1 MFDREKELI
10 NDIDFSL
17 SPEKWTL
24 ENIFLFLQTPF
35 KNIFFPWIVIIL
47 IINRNNWKK
56 TIIYILLFH
65 YIFRTTGDLLRS
77 LSNAIP
83 VTENR
88 KSIWPYSVTRF
99 NVGCIM
105 AYFFWATGEI
115 IGDWYPTV
123 RACKIVHSK
132 KKKILLKSSCIIYN
146 FSKMSSFLVY
156 IYYGRKIQ
164 FKNKTMV
171 QDSKIFDELLKHWW
185 ITVIV
190 HFIFSLIND
199 ACVIYAL
206 KTEVFNKLKTLK
218 GRSYGFV
225 ENFKQISELRII
237 LSMIVS
243 ICFIFFTIPILMV
256 KFKECGEK
264 DKKVTNVFDQFE
276 INTIRDT
283 VVSFNHI
290 MMYIDQVLLK
300 YISTNPSKKMPKL
313 NTIPESLY

>member
-115 IGDWYPTV
+115 IGDW
-123 RACKIVHSK
+123 
-132 KKKILLKSSCIIYN
+132 
-146 FSKMSSFLVY
+146 
-156 IYYGRKIQ
+156 
-164 FKNKTMV
+164 
-171 QDSKIFDELLKHWW
+171 
-185 ITVIV
+185 
-190 HFIFSLIND
+190 
-199 ACVIYAL
+199 
-206 KTEVFNKLKTLK
+206 
-218 GRSYGFV
+218 
-225 ENFKQISELRII
+225 
-237 LSMIVS
+237 
-243 ICFIFFTIPILMV
+243 
-256 KFKECGEK
+256 
-264 DKKVTNVFDQFE
+264 
-276 INTIRDT
+276 
-283 VVSFNHI
+283 
-290 MMYIDQVLLK
+290 
-300 YISTNPSKKMPKL
+300 
-313 NTIPESLY
+313 